1 MIMKMLAALGLGAL
15 LAGAPAARAEPV
27 TKSRAGQATEF
38 SSQNQ
43 KAKTKNVRTRTASR
57 TRITVRRRSFL
68 DAGTEVLPG
77 ERKFN
82 DYAVFPF
89 TSPLSVLGPG
99 KDYSRSPL
107 NGPFDVPGDYNRW

>member
-1 MIMKMLAALGLGAL
+1 MTMKVLAVLSLAAL
-15 LAGAPAARAEPV
+15 LAGASALRAEP
-27 TKSRAGQATEF
+27 TKKGTVPATEF
-38 SSQNQ
+38 SAQNQ
-43 KAKTKNVRTRTASR
+43 KAKTKNVRTKTASR